1 MKKSISVLAAVAA
14 LAAVLAVS
22 ASGADAPAA
31 AGGKITVTGNGTV
44 LSAPDTAGWSFGVNV
59 VADSAATALAR
70 ANAAANKIVAAV
82 RAAGVAQKDIRTEH
96 VSLSPQTDDQ
106 GRITDRFVASSS
118 IHAVVRNLAQAGK
131 VVDAAVD
138 AGANTMW
145 GPSFSESSREQFY
158 RQALKA
164 AYENARASAQT
175 LADASGVA
183 LGRVLE
189 VHEGGGAN
197 PVAMEAAGRAS
208 DTAEQRLEPGQ
219 SSTYATVTITF
230 ATS

>member
-1 MKKSISVLAAVAA
+1 MKKTLPVLAAVAA

-22 ASGADAPAA
+22 ASGADAPAVF
-31 AGGKITVTGNGTV
+31 GGKITVTGNGV
-44 LSAPDTAGWSFGVNV
+44 VQSAPDTVEWSFGVTA

-70 ANAAANKIVAAV
+70 ANTAANKIVAAV
-82 RAAGVAQKDIRTEH
+82 RAAGVAQKDVRTEQ
-96 VSLSPQTDDQ
+96 VSLSPQTDEQ
-106 GRITDRFVASSS
+106 GRLTDRFAASSS

-145 GPSFSESSREQFY
+145 GPAFAESSREQLY
-158 RQALKA
+158 RAALKA

-175 LADASGVA
+175 LADASGLV

-189 VHEGGGAN
+189 VQEGGGAQ
-197 PVAMEAAGRAS
+197 PVVMEAAGRAS
-208 DTAEQRLEPGQ
+208 DTAETKLEPGQ
-219 SSTYATVTITF
+219 SSTYATVTISF

>member
-1 MKKSISVLAAVAA
+1 MKKSIPVLAAVAA

-31 AGGKITVTGNGTV
+31 SGGKITVTGNGAV
-44 LSAPDTAGWSFGVNV
+44 LSAPDSAQWSFGVNV
-59 VADSAATALAR
+59 VADSAAAALAR
-70 ANAAANKIVAAV
+70 ANTAANKIVAAV

-145 GPSFSESSREQFY
+145 GPSFSESSREQLY

-183 LGRVLE
+183 LGRMLE
-189 VHEGGGAN
+189 AQEGGGVQ
-197 PVAMEAAGRAS
+197 PIAMEAAGRAS
-208 DTAEQRLEPGQ
+208 DTAETKLEPGQ

-230 ATS
+230 ATT